1 MPVGFFLYLE
11 GGTQTETVLSN
22 SLLQAPIQTPSE
34 GLSVLHRYVGNVV
47 SACTWMSTH
56 RFFILLLL
64 LCLGF
69 LVSSYNVSD
78 LMLDLSLRHFY
89 FSFAAPCDIKQTQLP
104 KIWLKKKQNTVICQS
119 RP

>member
-1 MPVGFFLYLE
+1 MPVVFFLYLE

-56 RFFILLLL
+56 HSSFFFCFCVLA
-64 LCLGF
+64 F
-69 LVSSYNVSD
+69 
-78 LMLDLSLRHFY
+78 
-89 FSFAAPCDIKQTQLP
+89 
-104 KIWLKKKQNTVICQS
+104 W
-119 RP
+119 